1 MGRLIEL
8 LKPCPFCG
16 GEARLVTYT
25 TGSVPH
31 RCAAYCKC
39 EKCGAETECRIDVS
53 GDGEF
58 LFKAID
64 IWNRRPEEPEE

>member
-1 MGRLIEL
+1 MKEIE

-25 TGSVPH
+25 TSGVPH
-31 RCAAYCKC
+31 RCAAYCEC
-39 EKCGAETECRIDVS
+39 EKCGAEAASRVDTS

-64 IWNRRPEEPEE
+64 IWNRRADDGQTG